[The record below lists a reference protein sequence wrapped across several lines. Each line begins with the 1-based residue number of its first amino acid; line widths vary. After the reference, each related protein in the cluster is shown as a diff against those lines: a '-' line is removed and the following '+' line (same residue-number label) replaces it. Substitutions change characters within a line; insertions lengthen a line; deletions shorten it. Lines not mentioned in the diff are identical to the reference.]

1 VEETDVIFLWGSNAR
16 DAHPIFFHHVLKGVR
31 AGARLYVVDPRR
43 TATAAWADTWLGLR
57 VGSDIALA
65 NAMGRVIIRE
75 GLAHEEFIGRATTD
89 FDKYRECVEKYT
101 LEYAEQETGIPGD
114 VIRDSAI
121 AYARADRAM
130 ICWTL
135 GITEHHNAV
144 DNVLALINLALLT
157 GKVGRYACGLN
168 PLRGQNNVQ
177 GGGDMG
183 AIPNRLAGFQ
193 DMADEDVRTKF
204 ERAWGVKIQPK
215 HGWNLTQMFLA
226 MDRKELTGLY
236 VIGENPAQSDADL
249 HRIERLLGGLDH
261 FVVQDIFRT
270 KTAEMANVVL
280 PASASWCEAEGTV
293 TNSERR
299 VQRVR
304 KAIEPP
310 GDARDDIWIIC
321 EIAQRLGQDFGHPTA
336 EDAWNE
342 MRSLAPMFAGMSY
355 KRLED
360 CNGIH
365 WPCFDENHPG
375 QQFLH
380 ARLWSDPPEGKLAP
394 FHAVEHEPPVEQPD
408 EDYPFVL
415 TTGRRLESFNTGV
428 QTAGYASPLHRG
440 ESVDI
445 APEDAERLGIEDGE
459 MMRITSRRGSL
470 EAPARVDY
478 ALKPG
483 LVFMTLHFPDQ
494 VPTNFLTIDEF
505 DPKSGTAE
513 FKACAVR
520 VERAAL
526 GSGLSAVGSGHLGQE
541 HTPEPKAQSAKP
553 SQATRWI

>member
-31 AGARLYVVDPRR
+31 AGARLFVMDPRR

-65 NAMGRVIIRE
+65 NAMARVIIHE
-75 GLAHEEFIGRATTD
+75 GLVHAEFIRRATTD
-89 FDKYRECVEKYT
+89 FELYRACVETYT
-101 LEYAEQETGIPGD
+101 LEFAERETGVPGD
-114 VIRDSAI
+114 VIRQAAL
-121 AYARADRAM
+121 AYARADRGM

-193 DMADEDVRTKF
+193 DILDPQVRQKF
-204 ERAWGVKIQPK
+204 GRAWRVGIQPR
-215 HGWNLTQMFLA
+215 HGWNLTQMFHA
-226 MDRKELTGLY
+226 MDHGDLTGLY

-249 HRIERLLGGLDH
+249 HRVERLLTGLDH
-261 FVVQDIFRT
+261 LVEQDIFMTR
-270 KTAEMANVVL
+270 TAEMANVVL

-299 VQRVR
+299 VQRCR
-304 KAIEPP
+304 KALEPP
-310 GDARDDIWIIC
+310 HDARDDIWILSQ
-321 EIAQRLGQDFGHPTA
+321 IAKRMGQDFGNPSA

-355 KRLED
+355 KRIEQQ
-360 CNGIH
+360 CGIQ
-365 WPCFDENHPG
+365 WPCFDETHPG

-380 ARLWSDPPEGKLAP
+380 ARLWSDPPEGRLAP
-394 FHAVEHEPPVEQPD
+394 FHAVEHDPPVEQPD

-415 TTGRRLESFNTGV
+415 TTGRRLESYNTGV
-428 QTAGYASPLHRG
+428 QSSGYGSPLHRG

-445 APEDAERLGIEDGE
+445 APEDAERLGIEDGA
-459 MMRITSRRGSL
+459 MMRITSRRGSV

-483 LVFMTLHFPDQ
+483 LVFMTLHFPDE
-494 VPTNFLTIDEF
+494 VATNFLTIDEF

-520 VERAAL
+520 LEKAAL
-526 GSGLSAVGSGHLGQE
+526 GSPLSALGSSRKAESREPRAVVGD
-541 HTPEPKAQSAKP
+541 
-553 SQATRWI
+553 

>member
-31 AGARLYVVDPRR
+31 NGARLFVMDPRR

-65 NAMGRVIIRE
+65 NAMGRVIIHE
-75 GLAHEEFIGRATTD
+75 GLVNDEFIRRATTD
-89 FDKYRECVEKYT
+89 FEKYRACVESYT
-101 LEYAEQETGIPGD
+101 LDFAEQETGVPGD
-114 VIRDSAI
+114 VIRETAL
-121 AYARADRAM
+121 AYAKADRAM

-144 DNVLALINLALLT
+144 DNVLSLINLALLT
-157 GKVGRYACGLN
+157 GKVGRYGCGLN

-193 DMADEDVRTKF
+193 DNLDDEIRAKF
-204 ERAWGVKIQPK
+204 ERAWDVTIQPR
-215 HGWNLTQMFLA
+215 HGWNLTQMFQA
-226 MDRKELTGLY
+226 MDQGQLTGLF

-249 HRIERLLGGLDH
+249 HRVERLLKGLDH
-261 FVVQDIFRT
+261 LVVQDIFMT
-270 KTAEMANVVL
+270 KTAQLAHVVL
-280 PASASWCEAEGTV
+280 PASASWCEGEGTV

-299 VQRVR
+299 VQRCR

-310 GDARDDIWIIC
+310 FDARDDIWIISQ
-321 EIAQRLGQDFGHPTA
+321 IASRLGKDFGNPTA

-355 KRLED
+355 KRLD
-360 CNGIH
+360 ACRGLQ
-365 WPCFDENHPG
+365 WPCADETHPG

-380 ARLWSDPPEGKLAP
+380 ARLWSDAPGKLAP

-408 EDYPFVL
+408 EEYPFVL
-415 TTGRRLESFNTGV
+415 TTGRRLESYNTGV

-459 MMRITSRRGSL
+459 LMTITSRRGSL
-470 EAPARVDY
+470 DAPARIDY

-520 VERAAL
+520 VEKARVKTNGKP
-526 GSGLSAVGSGHLGQE
+526 GSGKRQPSALAGD
-541 HTPEPKAQSAKP
+541 
-553 SQATRWI
+553 

>member
-1 VEETDVIFLWGSNAR
+1 MEDTDVIFLWGSNAR

-31 AGARLYVVDPRR
+31 SGARLFVMDPRR
-43 TATAAWADTWLGLR
+43 TPTAAWADTWLGLR

-65 NAMGRVIIRE
+65 NAMGRVIIHE
-75 GLAHEEFIGRATTD
+75 GLANAEFIRRATTD
-89 FDKYRECVEKYT
+89 FEKYRDCVRKYT
-101 LEYAEQETGIPGD
+101 LEFAEQETGIPAD
-114 VIRDSAI
+114 VIRETAL

-144 DNVLALINLALLT
+144 DNVLSLINLALLT
-157 GKVGRYACGLN
+157 GKVGRYGCGLN

-193 DMADEDVRTKF
+193 DNTDEKVRAKF
-204 ERAWGVKIQPK
+204 ERAWKVAIQPR
-215 HGWNLTQMFLA
+215 HGWNLTQMFIA
-226 MDRKELTGLY
+226 MGEGQLTGLY

-249 HRIERLLGGLDH
+249 HRVERLLKGLDH
-261 FVVQDIFRT
+261 LVVQDIFMT
-270 KTAEMANVVL
+270 KTAQLAHVVL

-299 VQRVR
+299 VQRCR
-304 KAIEPP
+304 KALEPP
-310 GDARDDIWIIC
+310 FDARDDVWILSQ
-321 EIAQRLGQDFGHPTA
+321 IAQRMGKDFGNPTP

-355 KRLED
+355 ARLEA
-360 CNGIH
+360 CNGLQ
-365 WPCFDENHPG
+365 WPCADEAHPG

-380 ARLWSDPPEGKLAP
+380 ARLWSDEPGRLAP

-408 EDYPFVL
+408 DEYPFVL
-415 TTGRRLESFNTGV
+415 TTGRRLENYNTGV
-428 QTAGYASPLHRG
+428 QTGSYRSPLHRG
-440 ESVDI
+440 ETVDI
-445 APEDAERLGIEDGE
+445 APEDAERLGIQTGDLVE
-459 MMRITSRRGSL
+459 IASRRGSL
-470 EAPARVDY
+470 RVPARVDF

-483 LVFMTLHFPDQ
+483 LVFMTLHFPDEAA
-494 VPTNFLTIDEF
+494 TNVLTIDEF

-520 VERAAL
+520 VQKVKHTEEPRMRSREADRVAL
-526 GSGLSAVGSGHLGQE
+526 AGD
-541 HTPEPKAQSAKP
+541 
-553 SQATRWI
+553 

>member
-1 VEETDVIFLWGSNAR
+1 MIFLWGSNAR

-31 AGARLYVVDPRR
+31 AGARLFVMDPRR
-43 TATAAWADTWLGLR
+43 TATAAWADAWLGLR
-57 VGSDIALA
+57 VGTDIALA
-65 NAMGRVIIRE
+65 NAMGRVIIHE
-75 GLAHEEFIGRATTD
+75 GLANETFIRRATLN
-89 FDKYRECVEKYT
+89 FEQYRACVEKYT
-101 LEYAEQETGIPGD
+101 LDMAERETGIPGE
-114 VIRDSAI
+114 VIRSAAL

-144 DNVLALINLALLT
+144 DNVLSLINLALLT
-157 GKVGRYACGLN
+157 GKVGRYGCGLN

-193 DMADEDVRTKF
+193 DNTDPAVRAKF
-204 ERAWGVKIQPK
+204 EAAWGVKIQPR
-215 HGWNLTQMFLA
+215 HGWNLTQMFIA
-226 MDRKELTGLY
+226 MDQGLLTGLY

-249 HRIERLLGGLDH
+249 HRVERLLTGLDH
-261 FVVQDIFRT
+261 LVVQDIFLTRT
-270 KTAEMANVVL
+270 AQLAHVVL
-280 PASASWCEAEGTV
+280 PASASWCESEGTV

-310 GDARDDIWIIC
+310 FDARDDIWIISQ
-321 EIAQRLGQDFGHPTA
+321 IAKRLGRDFGNPTS

-355 KRLED
+355 ARLEA
-360 CNGIH
+360 CNGLQ
-365 WPCFDENHPG
+365 WPCADEAHPG

-380 ARLWSDPPEGKLAP
+380 ARLWSDEPGTLAP
-394 FHAVEHEPPVEQPD
+394 FHAVEHEGPVEQPD
-408 EDYPFVL
+408 DDYPFVL
-415 TTGRRLESFNTGV
+415 TTGRRLESYNTGV
-428 QTAGYASPLHRG
+428 QTSGYDSPLHRG
-440 ESVDI
+440 ETVDI
-445 APEDAERLGIEDGE
+445 APEDAERLDIATGDLVEV
-459 MMRITSRRGSL
+459 TSRRGSVR
-470 EAPARVDY
+470 APARVDH

-483 LVFMTLHFPDQ
+483 LVFMTLHFPDE
-494 VPTNFLTIDEF
+494 VPTNFLTIDAF

-520 VERAAL
+520 VQKAPVSATLDRTHGDERLAMA
-526 GSGLSAVGSGHLGQE
+526 GD
-541 HTPEPKAQSAKP
+541 
-553 SQATRWI
+553 

>member
-31 AGARLYVVDPRR
+31 SGARLYVMDPRR

-65 NAMGRVIIRE
+65 NAMARVIIHA
-75 GLAHEEFIGRATTD
+75 GLAHGEFISRATTD
-89 FDKYRECVEKYT
+89 FDAYRASVEKYT
-101 LEYAEQETGIPGD
+101 LDVAERETGVPAEA
-114 VIRDSAI
+114 IRDAAI
-121 AYARADRAM
+121 AYAKADRAM

-157 GKVGRYACGLN
+157 GKVGRYGCGLN

-193 DMADEDVRTKF
+193 DTMDDEVRAKF
-204 ERAWGVKIQPK
+204 ERAWKVNIQPR
-215 HGWNLTQMFLA
+215 HGWNLTQMFHA
-226 MDRKELTGLY
+226 MDHGDLTSLY

-249 HRIERLLGGLDH
+249 YRIEHLLGGLDH
-261 FVVQDIFRT
+261 LVVQDIFRT
-270 KTAEMANVVL
+270 KTAEFAHVVL

-310 GDARDDIWIIC
+310 HDARDDIWIISQV
-321 EIAQRLGQDFGHPTA
+321 ARRLGKNFGNPTA

-355 KRLED
+355 ARLESA
-360 CNGIH
+360 CGIQ
-365 WPCFDENHPG
+365 WPCFDDVHPG

-380 ARLWSDPPEGKLAP
+380 ARLWSNPPEGKLAP
-394 FHAVEHEPPVEQPD
+394 FHAVEHDPPVEQPD
-408 EDYPFVL
+408 DDYPFIL
-415 TTGRRLESFNTGV
+415 TTGRRLESYNTGV
-428 QTAGYASPLHRG
+428 QSSGYTSPLHRG
-440 ESVDI
+440 ETVDI
-445 APEDAERLGIEDGE
+445 APEDAERLGIADGD
-459 MMRITSRRGSL
+459 MLRVTSRRGAVD
-470 EAPARVDY
+470 APARIDF

-483 LVFMTLHFPDQ
+483 LIFMTLHFPDQ

-513 FKACAVR
+513 FKACAVQ
-520 VERAAL
+520 VE
-526 GSGLSAVGSGHLGQE
+526 
-541 HTPEPKAQSAKP
+541 KARLMDPHWAP
-553 SQATRWI
+553 ATASRGIPVAGD

>member
-1 VEETDVIFLWGSNAR
+1 MEETDVIFLWGSNAR

-31 AGARLYVVDPRR
+31 SGARLFVVDPRR
-43 TATAAWADTWLGLR
+43 TSTAAWGDLWLGLR

-65 NAMGRVIIRE
+65 NAMARVIIHH
-75 GLAHEEFIGRATTD
+75 GLAHEEFIRRATTD
-89 FDKYRECVEKYT
+89 FDKFRACVEKYT
-101 LEYAEQETGIPGD
+101 LEFAEQETGVPGEA
-114 VIRDSAI
+114 IRDAAL
-121 AYARADRAM
+121 AYAKADRAM

-144 DNVLALINLALLT
+144 DNVFALINLALLT
-157 GKVGRYACGLN
+157 GKVGRYGCGLN

-183 AIPNRLAGFQ
+183 AIPNRFAGFQ
-193 DMADEDVRTKF
+193 DILDAEAREKF
-204 ERAWGVKIQPK
+204 EAAWGVKIQPRY
-215 HGWNLTQMFLA
+215 GWNLTQMFHA
-226 MDRKELTGLY
+226 MDHGELTSLY

-249 HRIERLLGGLDH
+249 HRVERLLGGLDH
-261 FVVQDIFRT
+261 FVVQDIFLT

-304 KAIEPP
+304 KALAPP
-310 GDARDDIWIIC
+310 HDARDDLWIIAQ
-321 EIAQRLGQDFGHPTA
+321 IAKRLGHDFGNPSA
-336 EDAWNE
+336 EGAWNE
-342 MRSLAPMFAGMSY
+342 MRALAPMFTGMSY
-355 KRLED
+355 ARLD
-360 CNGIH
+360 ACGGLQ
-365 WPCFDENHPG
+365 WPCSDEEHPG

-408 EDYPFVL
+408 ADYPFVL

-428 QTAGYASPLHRG
+428 QSHGYLSPLHRG

-445 APEDAERLGIEDGE
+445 APEDAERLEIADGDLVQV
-459 MMRITSRRGSL
+459 TSRRGSV

-494 VPTNFLTIDEF
+494 VATNFLTIDEF

-520 VERAAL
+520 VE
-526 GSGLSAVGSGHLGQE
+526 
-541 HTPEPKAQSAKP
+541 KAPRRLRPTVAERRI
-553 SQATRWI
+553 AIAGD

>member
-31 AGARLYVVDPRR
+31 NGARLYVVDPRR
-43 TATAAWADTWLGLR
+43 TSTAAWADVWLGLR

-65 NAMGRVIIRE
+65 NTMARVIIHE
-75 GLAHEEFIGRATTD
+75 GHACDEFIRRATTD
-89 FDKYRECVEKYT
+89 FDQYRECVEKYT
-101 LEYAEQETGIPGD
+101 LEVGARETGIPGD
-114 VIRDSAI
+114 VIREAAL
-121 AYARADRAM
+121 AYARADRGM

-144 DNVLALINLALLT
+144 DNVFALINLALLT

-193 DMADEDVRTKF
+193 DILDDEVRAKF
-204 ERAWGVKIQPK
+204 GRAWKTTIQPRY
-215 HGWNLTQMFLA
+215 GWNLTQMFLA
-226 MDRKELTGLY
+226 MDRGDLTGLY

-249 HRIERLLGGLDH
+249 HRVERLLSKLSH
-261 FVVQDIFRT
+261 LVVQDIFLT
-270 KTAEMANVVL
+270 KTAQMADVVL
-280 PASASWCEAEGTV
+280 PASSSWCEGEGTV

-299 VQRVR
+299 VQRCR
-304 KAIEPP
+304 KALEPP
-310 GDARDDIWIIC
+310 GDARDDLWIMSQ
-321 EIAQRLGQDFGHPTA
+321 IAKRLGHDFGNPSA
-336 EDAWNE
+336 QDAWDE

-355 KRLED
+355 ARLD
-360 CNGIH
+360 ACPGLQ
-365 WPCFDENHPG
+365 WPCYDEEHPG

-380 ARLWSDPPEGKLAP
+380 VRLWNDPPEGKLAP
-394 FHAVEHEPPVEQPD
+394 FNVVEHEPPVEQPD
-408 EDYPFVL
+408 EEYPFVL

-428 QTAGYASPLHRG
+428 QSGGYDSPLHRG

-459 MMRITSRRGSL
+459 AVRITSRRGSL
-470 EAPARVDY
+470 EAPARIDF

-513 FKACAVR
+513 FKACAVQ
-520 VERAAL
+520 VE
-526 GSGLSAVGSGHLGQE
+526 
-541 HTPEPKAQSAKP
+541 KAP
-553 SQATRWI
+553 QATAIAGD

>member
-16 DAHPIFFHHVLKGVR
+16 DAHPIFFHHVLKGIR

-65 NAMGRVIIRE
+65 NAMGRVIIHE
-75 GLAHEEFIGRATTD
+75 GLAHGEFIRRATTD
-89 FDKYRECVEKYT
+89 FEKYRACVEKYT
-101 LEYAEQETGIPGD
+101 LDVAEQETGVPGN
-114 VIRDSAI
+114 VIRDAAI
-121 AYARADRAM
+121 AYAKADRGM

-193 DMADEDVRTKF
+193 DMMEDDVRAKF

-249 HRIERLLGGLDH
+249 HRIERLLGDLDH
-261 FVVQDIFRT
+261 LVVQDIFLT
-270 KTAEMANVVL
+270 KTAEMASVVL

-321 EIAQRLGQDFGHPTA
+321 EIAKRLGKNFGHPSA

-342 MRSLAPMFAGMSY
+342 MRKLAPMFAGMSY
-355 KRLED
+355 KRLASCD
-360 CNGIH
+360 GIH
-365 WPCFDENHPG
+365 WPCYDEEHPG

-380 ARLWSDPPEGKLAP
+380 ARLWNDPPEGKLAP

-428 QTAGYASPLHRG
+428 QTAGYVSPLHRG

-459 MMRITSRRGSL
+459 LMTITSRRGSL
-470 EAPARVDY
+470 EAPARIDY

-520 VERAAL
+520 LEKARVKGNGGKPAASSRQPAAL
-526 GSGLSAVGSGHLGQE
+526 AGD
-541 HTPEPKAQSAKP
+541 
-553 SQATRWI
+553 

>member
-1 VEETDVIFLWGSNAR
+1 VIFLWGSNAR

-31 AGARLYVVDPRR
+31 SGARLYVVDPRR
-43 TATAAWADTWLGLR
+43 TSTAAWGDVWLGLR

-65 NAMGRVIIRE
+65 NAMARVIIRE
-75 GLAHEEFIGRATTD
+75 GCANAEFIRRATTD
-89 FDKYRECVEKYT
+89 FESYRACVEKYT
-101 LEYAEQETGIPGD
+101 LEFAEAETGIPGD
-114 VIRDSAI
+114 VIRDA
-121 AYARADRAM
+121 ALTYARADRGM

-157 GKVGRYACGLN
+157 GKVGRYGCGLN

-193 DMADEDVRTKF
+193 DILDEDARAKF
-204 ERAWGVKIQPK
+204 ERAWKTKIQPR
-215 HGWNLTQMFLA
+215 HGWNLTQMFHA
-226 MDRKELTGLY
+226 MDHGDLTSLY

-249 HRIERLLGGLDH
+249 HRVERLLAGLDH
-261 FVVQDIFRT
+261 LVVQDIFLT

-310 GDARDDIWIIC
+310 HDARDDIWIIAQ
-321 EIAQRLGQDFGHPTA
+321 IARRLGHDFGNPSA

-355 KRLED
+355 GRIEKQ
-360 CNGIH
+360 CGMQ
-365 WPCFDENHPG
+365 WPCYDESHPG

-394 FHAVEHEPPVEQPD
+394 FHAVEHERPVEQADD
-408 EDYPFVL
+408 EYPFVL
-415 TTGRRLESFNTGV
+415 TTGRRLESYNTGV
-428 QTAGYASPLHRG
+428 QSAGYDSPLHRG
-440 ESVDI
+440 ESVDM
-445 APEDAERLGIEDGE
+445 APEDAERLGIADGE
-459 MMRITSRRGSL
+459 LVRVSSRRGTL
-470 EAPARVDY
+470 EAPARVDF

-494 VPTNFLTIDEF
+494 VPTNFLTIDAF

-520 VERAAL
+520 VEPARLRANKAREKRADSRVAL
-526 GSGLSAVGSGHLGQE
+526 AGD
-541 HTPEPKAQSAKP
+541 
-553 SQATRWI
+553 

>member
-1 VEETDVIFLWGSNAR
+1 MEETDVIFLWGSNAR

-31 AGARLYVVDPRR
+31 AGARLFVVDPRR

-57 VGSDIALA
+57 VGSDIALS
-65 NAMGRVIIRE
+65 NAMARVIIHE
-75 GLAHEEFIGRATTD
+75 GLANQEFIRRATTG
-89 FDKYRECVEKYT
+89 FEEYRACVEKYP
-101 LEYAEQETGIPGD
+101 LEVAEQETGIPGD
-114 VIRDSAI
+114 VIRDAAI
-121 AYARADRAM
+121 AYARADRGM

-144 DNVLALINLALLT
+144 HNVFSLINLALLT
-157 GKVGRYACGLN
+157 GKVGRYGCGLN

-193 DMADEDVRTKF
+193 DNTEDAIREKF
-204 ERAWGVKIQPK
+204 ERAWKVKIQPR
-215 HGWNLTQMFLA
+215 HGWNLTQMFHA
-226 MDRKELTGLY
+226 MDEKQLTGLY

-249 HRIERLLGGLDH
+249 HRVERLLEGLDH
-261 FVVQDIFRT
+261 LVVQDIFLT
-270 KTAEMANVVL
+270 KTAQLATVVL

-304 KAIEPP
+304 KALEPP
-310 GDARDDIWIIC
+310 KGARDDIWIISQ
-321 EIAQRLGQDFGHPTA
+321 IAKRLGTDFGNPTA

-342 MRSLAPMFAGMSY
+342 MRALAPMFAGMSY
-355 KRLED
+355 KRLEA
-360 CNGIH
+360 CNGLQ
-365 WPCFDENHPG
+365 WPCADEAHPG

-380 ARLWSDPPEGKLAP
+380 ARLWSDPPEGRLAP
-394 FHAVEHEPPVEQPD
+394 FHAVEHDPPVEQPD
-408 EDYPFVL
+408 DEYPFVL
-415 TTGRRLESFNTGV
+415 TTGRRLESYNTGV
-428 QTAGYASPLHRG
+428 QTSGYHSPLHRG
-440 ESVDI
+440 ETVDI
-445 APEDAERLGIEDGE
+445 APEDAERLGIADGE
-459 MMRITSRRGSL
+459 VIEISSRRGVVR
-470 EAPARVDY
+470 APARVDY

-505 DPKSGTAE
+505 DPLSGTAE

-520 VERAAL
+520 LEKAAL
-526 GSGLSAVGSGHLGQE
+526 VAGD
-541 HTPEPKAQSAKP
+541 
-553 SQATRWI
+553 

>member
-1 VEETDVIFLWGSNAR
+1 VEETDVLFLWGSNAR
-16 DAHPIFFHHVLKGVR
+16 DAHPIFFHHVLKAVR

-43 TATAAWADTWLGLR
+43 TATAAWADVWLGLR
-57 VGSDIALA
+57 VGTDIALA
-65 NAMGRVIIRE
+65 NAMGRVII
-75 GLAHEEFIGRATTD
+75 HERLVNEQFIKRATTD
-89 FDKYRECVEKYT
+89 YEAYRASVEKYT
-101 LEYAEQETGIPGD
+101 LKYAEEITGVPAD
-114 VIRDSAI
+114 VIRDAAI
-121 AYARADRAM
+121 TYAKADRGM

-144 DNVLALINLALLT
+144 HNVFSLINLALLT

-193 DMADEDVRTKF
+193 DNMIPEIREKF
-204 ERAWGVKIQPK
+204 ERAWGVKIQPQ
-215 HGWNLTQMFLA
+215 HGWNLTQMFQA
-226 MDRKELTGLY
+226 MDQGALTGLY

-249 HRIERLLGGLDH
+249 HRVERLLENLDH
-261 FVVQDIFRT
+261 LVVQDIFLT
-270 KTAEMANVVL
+270 KTAQLADVVL

-310 GDARDDIWIIC
+310 PGARDDIWIITQ
-321 EIAQRLGQDFGHPTA
+321 IAKRLGHDFGAPTA

-342 MRSLAPMFAGMSY
+342 MRALSPMFAGMSY
-355 KRLED
+355 ARLEA
-360 CNGIH
+360 CGGLQ
-365 WPCFDENHPG
+365 WPCADEEHPG

-380 ARLWSDPPEGKLAP
+380 ARLWSDEPGTLAP

-408 EDYPFVL
+408 ADFPFVL
-415 TTGRRLESFNTGV
+415 TTGRRLESYNTGV
-428 QTAGYASPLHRG
+428 QSGQYMSPLHRG
-440 ESVDI
+440 ETVDI
-445 APEDAERLGIEDGE
+445 APEDALE
-459 MMRITSRRGSL
+459 MGVASGDVVRVTSRRGYV
-470 EAPARVDY
+470 EAPCRVDV

-483 LVFMTLHFPDQ
+483 LVFMTLHFPDD
-494 VPTNFLTIDEF
+494 VATNLLTIDEF
-505 DPKSGTAE
+505 DPLSGTAE

-520 VERAAL
+520 VEPARAL
-526 GSGLSAVGSGHLGQE
+526 RPHLRPN
-541 HTPEPKAQSAKP
+541 TAQRAIP
-553 SQATRWI
+553 VAGD

>member
-1 VEETDVIFLWGSNAR
+1 VEDTDVVFLWGSNAR

-31 AGARLYVVDPRR
+31 NGARLFVMDPRR
-43 TATAAWADTWLGLR
+43 TSTAAWADTWLGLR

-65 NAMGRVIIRE
+65 NAMARVIIHE
-75 GLAHEEFIGRATTD
+75 GLANGEFIRRATTD
-89 FDKYRECVEKYT
+89 FEKFRACVEKYT
-101 LEYAEQETGIPGD
+101 LEFAERETGVPGN
-114 VIRDSAI
+114 VIRDTAL
-121 AYARADRAM
+121 AYAKADRAM

-144 DNVLALINLALLT
+144 DNVFSLINLALLT
-157 GKVGRYACGLN
+157 GKVGRYGCGLN

-193 DMADEDVRTKF
+193 NNLDDEIRAKF
-204 ERAWGVKIQPK
+204 ERAWGVKIQPT

-226 MDRKELTGLY
+226 MDQQQLTGLF

-249 HRIERLLGGLDH
+249 HRVERLLKGLDH
-261 FVVQDIFRT
+261 LVVQDIFMT
-270 KTAEMANVVL
+270 KTAQLAHVVL

-304 KAIEPP
+304 KAIDPP
-310 GDARDDIWIIC
+310 FDARDDIWIISQ
-321 EIAQRLGQDFGHPTA
+321 IAKRMGGGQDFGNPSA

-360 CNGIH
+360 CRGLQ
-365 WPCFDENHPG
+365 WPCADETHPG
-375 QQFLH
+375 QQYLH
-380 ARLWSDPPEGKLAP
+380 ARLWSDQPGTLAP

-408 EDYPFVL
+408 DEYPFVL
-415 TTGRRLESFNTGV
+415 TTGRRLESYNTGV
-428 QTAGYASPLHRG
+428 QTGGYNSPLHRG
-440 ESVDI
+440 ETLDI
-445 APEDAERLGIEDGE
+445 APEDAERLGIANGDVVE
-459 MMRITSRRGSL
+459 IASRRGSL
-470 EAPARVDY
+470 RVPARVDY

-494 VPTNFLTIDEF
+494 AATNLLTIDEF

-520 VERAAL
+520 VQRVKRLESTLDRGRDADRVAL
-526 GSGLSAVGSGHLGQE
+526 AGD
-541 HTPEPKAQSAKP
+541 
-553 SQATRWI
+553 

>member
-1 VEETDVIFLWGSNAR
+1 VIFLWGSNAR

-31 AGARLYVVDPRR
+31 AGARLFVVDPRR
-43 TATAAWADTWLGLR
+43 TPTAAWADAWLGLK

-65 NAMGRVIIRE
+65 NAMARVIIHE
-75 GLAHEEFIGRATTD
+75 GLAHEQFIRRATTD
-89 FDKYRECVEKYT
+89 YEKYRACVEAYT
-101 LEYAEQETGIPGD
+101 LDVAERETGIPGEA
-114 VIRDSAI
+114 IRDAAL

-144 DNVLALINLALLT
+144 DNVFSLINLALLT
-157 GKVGRYACGLN
+157 GKVGRYGCGLN

-193 DMADEDVRTKF
+193 DNVDDDVRAKF
-204 ERAWGVKIQPK
+204 EKAWGVKIQPR
-215 HGWNLTQMFLA
+215 HGWNLTQMFHA
-226 MDRKELTGLY
+226 MDEGKLTSLY

-249 HRIERLLGGLDH
+249 HRVDRLLNGLDH
-261 FVVQDIFRT
+261 LVVQDIFLT
-270 KTAEMANVVL
+270 KTAELASVVL
-280 PASASWCEAEGTV
+280 PASSSWCEAEGTV

-304 KAIEPP
+304 KAIDPP
-310 GDARDDIWIIC
+310 HDARDDIWILSQ
-321 EIAQRLGQDFGHPTA
+321 IARRMGKDFGDPSA
-336 EDAWNE
+336 EEAWNE

-355 KRLED
+355 ARLEA
-360 CNGIH
+360 CNGLQ
-365 WPCFDENHPG
+365 WPCSHDTHPG

-380 ARLWSDPPEGKLAP
+380 ARLWSDPPEGTLAP
-394 FHAVEHEPPVEQPD
+394 FHAVEHDPPVEQPD

-415 TTGRRLESFNTGV
+415 TTGRRLESYNTGV
-428 QTAGYASPLHRG
+428 QSAGYHSPLHRG

-445 APEDAERLGIEDGE
+445 APEDAEQLGISTGDLVTV
-459 MMRITSRRGSL
+459 TSRRGTVQ
-470 EAPARVDY
+470 APARVDF

-494 VPTNFLTIDEF
+494 VATNVLTIDEF

-520 VERAAL
+520 LEKAAL
-526 GSGLSAVGSGHLGQE
+526 GSRHAAPGSE
-541 HTPEPKAQSAKP
+541 ARSRPRAESREPKAVRS
-553 SQATRWI
+553 